1 MFLFA
6 GLNIYAGN
14 NKPLHKIQG
23 DGNGKVNGPSD
34 DYKLFQNYPNPFN
47 SISKIKYQILK
58 TSDVQIKV
66 FDIQGREISILVNRK
81 QTPGDYECNFDA
93 SNMTSGIYFYQL
105 TADGVMIATKK
116 MIYLK

>member
-1 MFLFA
+1 
-6 GLNIYAGN
+6 
-14 NKPLHKIQG
+14 
-23 DGNGKVNGPSD
+23 
-34 DYKLFQNYPNPFN
+34 NPFN

-81 QTPGDYECNFDA
+81 QTPGNYECNFDA

-116 MIYLK
+116 MIMIK